1 MDAYTVLHKR
11 QKAKKAKLTPAEKRA
26 QEKEAAKKAA
36 AKAAQDKAAAKA
48 AQEKAA
54 AKAAQE
60 KAAEDAAAKAAIEE
74 QQRADEKAQAAEE
87 APVVQAPKNRTVPNA
102 KQPAPKDTA
111 SLVPPITPVNT
122 TTNQSSEIIPVV
134 NTTVAPNTSNELP
147 ISNFEPNQDIDS
159 NASSSSL
166 DNSNTDMNTTKLV
179 AIVLPVL
186 AVAALLIVGLLFY
199 RRKHRAR
206 DGAAGKAASR
216 LDLAI
221 HSISPGQWFGG
232 NDKQLDIVPI
242 NAPHYYGN
250 EPPMPGISQ
259 RNYEMPAPAPASEA
273 APNEY
278 GFKAM
283 LDTSVT
289 TVTAIGRGLVGMVT
303 GAKPEEESTTPNESN
318 EIIMTHAVSN
328 EATIASGPNKFYP
341 PTRNSSYSAYKIMQG
356 RHIPGEEIH
365 SQSLGNQRFETFNAS
380 PEPAPQET
388 YEQSLKME
396 EQESTFDVD
405 PIVDDITP
413 LNNYRQFQS
422 MVSITDLDA
431 EFVPPS
437 AGIEETNIFA
447 NQVRHTDSVRISHN
461 LNRNSLYSPEE
472 IEPAPAGPL
481 QAFKNA
487 HYSIYSDFGAF
498 DPK

>member
-11 QKAKKAKLTPAEKRA
+11 QKAKKEKLTPAEKRA
-26 QEKEAAKKAA
+26 QEKAALDRAAAAKVTA
-36 AKAAQDKAAAKA
+36 AKAAK
-48 AQEKAA
+48 
-54 AKAAQE
+54 
-60 KAAEDAAAKAAIEE
+60 DAAAKAAKDAAAKAALVE
-74 QQRADEKAQAAEE
+74 QQRTDEEAQAEEDARAAQAA
-87 APVVQAPKNRTVPNA
+87 KNRTVPNA
-102 KQPAPKDTA
+102 KQPAPKDTD

-122 TTNQSSEIIPVV
+122 KTNQSSEIVPVV

-166 DNSNTDMNTTKLV
+166 GDSNTGMNTTKLV

-216 LDLAI
+216 LDFAI
-221 HSISPGQWFGG
+221 HSISPGQWFGE
-232 NDKQLDIVPI
+232 NAIQPDIVPI

-250 EPPMPGISQ
+250 ESSMTGISQ
-259 RNYEMPAPAPASEA
+259 RNYEMPAPSPSSE

-303 GAKPEEESTTPNESN
+303 GAKAEEVSTTPNEN
-318 EIIMTHAVSN
+318 DEIIMTHAVSN
-328 EATIASGPNKFYP
+328 EAMITAGPNKFYP
-341 PTRNSSYSAYKIMQG
+341 PTRNSSYGAYKIMQG
-356 RHIPGEEIH
+356 RQIPEKGLQ
-365 SQSLGNQRFETFNAS
+365 SQSLDNQGFETFIES
-380 PEPAPQET
+380 PEPTPQAT

-396 EQESTFDVD
+396 EQESAFDVD
-405 PIVDDITP
+405 PIEDVITP
-413 LNNYRQFQS
+413 SNNYRQFQS
-422 MVSITDLDA
+422 MVSITNLDA
-431 EFVPPS
+431 EFFPPS
-437 AGIEETNIFA
+437 AGIEESNIFA
-447 NQVRHTDSVRISHN
+447 NQVRHTDSFRVSHN

-487 HYSIYSDFGAF
+487 HYSIYSDFGTF
-498 DPK
+498 GRK